1 MVTQYI
7 DRESIRANFYFH
19 MEEPTQDLRNLA
31 FDLFDNWGCAK
42 DEFLHHPINS
52 GTGVWSEE
60 LNQEEIILFESI
72 TVDKEFRRQGIGKK
86 LDQDPLSKV

>member
-1 MVTQYI
+1 
-7 DRESIRANFYFH
+7 